1 MTSNISSCEY
11 YKNYS
16 NNKDLICTN
25 INNTMVNR
33 LGATYDGQKESSFMW
48 KLPSSLLS
56 NCVLRIRYN
65 ISLPSDL
72 DWFADKTFNNRFKT
86 DPLVN
91 VYNRYVRLKLDTSQL
106 PRTFQDRS
114 YTFDIIKRDE
124 NISGDIYN
132 INIMG
137 KRGNIAQVRNCIEY
151 DFVPNNLTITDND
164 NIHFQWVG
172 SDFNPL
178 NNDGEG
184 RSGTD
189 RTNLVDITDYYGFNR
204 IHNMEYSSMIP
215 RDLIDSFIYLHQLD
229 ENCYNFTELTLLNK
243 IKNTQDIRN
252 CALLNNASVLP
263 SAHSTK

>member
-1 MTSNISSCEY
+1 
-11 YKNYS
+11 
-16 NNKDLICTN
+16 
-25 INNTMVNR
+25 
-33 LGATYDGQKESSFMW
+33 
-48 KLPSSLLS
+48 
-56 NCVLRIRYN
+56 
-65 ISLPSDL
+65 
-72 DWFADKTFNNRFKT
+72 
-86 DPLVN
+86 
-91 VYNRYVRLKLDTSQL
+91 
-106 PRTFQDRS
+106 
-114 YTFDIIKRDE
+114 
-124 NISGDIYN
+124 
-132 INIMG
+132 MG

-164 NIHFQWVG
+164 IIHFQWIG

-252 CALLNNASVLP
+252 CALLNNASVYFN
-263 SAHSTK
+263 SRIFKINSTNSTYKYMSTRNNNFSNRDMKGILIVLSSNLQYGLQLMTNSTNSTNIISIGYIALIIVSCIIVLMSLIYYKKYTKEIHHTISTIKRNIIQKV